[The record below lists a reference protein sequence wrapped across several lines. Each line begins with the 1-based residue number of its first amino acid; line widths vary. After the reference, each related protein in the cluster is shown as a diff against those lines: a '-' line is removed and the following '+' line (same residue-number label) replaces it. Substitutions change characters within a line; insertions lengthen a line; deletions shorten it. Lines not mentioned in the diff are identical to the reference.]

1 MCEAPAVVMPAD
13 QSKKHVILQV
23 CRGWLGICSLRVLL
37 HWPWCWAMPADA
49 GMEHL
54 QCLQYILQCFGSGRY
69 TSLST
74 LRFSGRN

>member
-37 HWPWCWAMPADA
+37 HWPWCWAVPPDA

-54 QCLQYILQCFGSGRY
+54 QMFAVHQAVLRQHIAQYAQAL
-69 TSLST
+69 
-74 LRFSGRN
+74 GRN